1 MTQFIIR
8 PQDEDRTRAL
18 SAAGAPSLLART
30 LGARGMTMEE
40 WQGLVLKDLLPWQ
53 DLKGIHHAA
62 RLLADAIA
70 AQQKIV
76 IIADYDADGATACA
90 VGLRALRGMGAV
102 VDYFVPNRLTL
113 GYGLT
118 PEVVALARHKNPD
131 LLITVDNGI
140 ASVEGVD
147 AAQALGIPV
156 IITDHHLP
164 GDELPQAAAI
174 VNPNQPGCT
183 FASKHLAGVGVM
195 FYVMLALR
203 AELRQRLIGVRPHSG
218 SDPKPAAATSHSA
231 NYHLG
236 QLLDLVALGTVA
248 DVVRLDRNNRLLV
261 REGLKRI
268 AAGRAQ
274 PGINAL
280 YQVAERDFKRTRST
294 DLGFVLGPRLNA
306 AGRMEDMRHG
316 IECLATDNPAQALE
330 HARRLEAFN
339 RERRT
344 VEVTMQESALEQLT
358 AIEVGP
364 RYTLCLYDPSWHP
377 GVVGILAS
385 RIKDRHNRPVIT
397 FAAGTSEGEI
407 RGSGRSIT
415 GFHLRDAL
423 DQITKQYPNLIL
435 RFGGHAAAA
444 GLTLR
449 TENLARFEAAFEA
462 VARQWLTPADL
473 ALQIEYDGEAGAD
486 DLTLPIAEQLSAQV
500 WGQGFPEPLL
510 GGVFTVVEQRVVGER
525 HLKLKLMQD
534 EKPFDAILFG
544 HAELLPKTIYALYRL
559 GVNEWNGS
567 RNLQLEVRHWRV

>member
-30 LGARGMTMEE
+30 LGARGMMVEE
-40 WQGLVLKDLLPWQ
+40 WQGLELKDLLPWQ
-53 DLKGIHHAA
+53 GLKGIHHAA
-62 RLLADAIA
+62 HLLADAIA

-90 VGLRALRGMGAV
+90 VGLRALRGLGAV

-164 GDELPQAAAI
+164 GDELPRAAAI

-203 AELRQRLIGVRPHSG
+203 AELRQRHIGVRPLG
-218 SDPKPAAATSHSA
+218 GPDPEF
-231 NYHLG
+231 HLG

-280 YQVAERDFKRTRST
+280 YQVAERDFKRSCST

-316 IECLATDNPAQALE
+316 IECLTTDSPVEALE

-339 RERRT
+339 RERRS

-364 RYTLCLYDPSWHP
+364 RYTLCLYDKGWHP

-385 RIKDRHNRPVIT
+385 RIKDRHNRPVIA
-397 FAAGTSEGEI
+397 FAAGTAEGEI
-407 RGSGRSIT
+407 RGSGRSIA

-423 DQITKQYPNLIL
+423 DQMTKQHPDLIL

-449 TENLARFEAAFEA
+449 AENLARFEAAFE
-462 VARQWLTPADL
+462 VLARQWLTPTDL
-473 ALQIEYDGEAGAD
+473 ALQIEYDAD
-486 DLTLPIAEQLSAQV
+486 VNAEDLTLINAEQLSAQV

-510 GGVFTVVEQRVVGER
+510 GGTFTVVEQRVVGKR

-534 EKPFDAILFG
+534 KKPFDAILFG
-544 HAELLPKTIYALYRL
+544 HAEPLPKTIYALYRL

-567 RNLQLEVRHWRV
+567 RNMQLEVRHWRV